1 MPPHDSQLKQ
11 AEDTATE
18 SGLDKKG
25 SPEFSYC
32 KNHTNKLS
40 VIELKQDNQSMA
52 DFYALQSGCP
62 VPQEIPPLP

>member
-11 AEDTATE
+11 AEDTAIE

-32 KNHTNKLS
+32 KDHTNKLS
-40 VIELKQDNQSMA
+40 VIELKQDN
-52 DFYALQSGCP
+52 
-62 VPQEIPPLP
+62 